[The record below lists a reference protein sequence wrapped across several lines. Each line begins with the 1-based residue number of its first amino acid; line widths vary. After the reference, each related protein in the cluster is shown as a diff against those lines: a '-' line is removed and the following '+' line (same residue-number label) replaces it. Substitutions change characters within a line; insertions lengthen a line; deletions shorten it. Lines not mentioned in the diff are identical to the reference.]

1 MLLESREVLAALPS
15 NRKQAMRQR
24 RKKQQARAFFN
35 LATDAEG
42 VRMSVKGTM
51 ADRLYQGLPEFL
63 QAAGRDYGIR
73 RVQAV
78 HPETHAPITNQYL
91 LLRSNDGVIVGPKN
105 VSKSYAP
112 MSLVDIAAEVQ
123 PFCDQGW
130 ATPDSVFA
138 GGFLPDGGES
148 VEILIL
154 RLDAGGIELP
164 AGEKLVHYMVLINPH
179 NGRKA
184 QGKFISY
191 RPWCKNMFS
200 ALLSGGY
207 DFAIP
212 HRVARE
218 EDQAKIMQ
226 ERIKRAIETWE
237 NAKKKIRRLA
247 DRIQFWNDLPL
258 TLPEA
263 TTLTDR
269 LLEIDPTEKPSTRTQ
284 NRREAILAAFD
295 RADIGTHGQS
305 AYDWLNA
312 VTFVVSSPDCG
323 LNATSTTPAGDRMI
337 RCIDPLGS
345 GFDMERSAKILVDS
359 LARGSEQ
366 G

>member
-1 MLLESREVLAALPS
+1 M
-15 NRKQAMRQR
+15 R
-24 RKKQQARAFFN
+24 RKKQEAVAFFN
-35 LATDAEG
+35 AQRDAATG
-42 VRMSVKGTM
+42 IRMSVKGTLS
-51 ADRLYQGLPEFL
+51 DTLYTGLPEFL
-63 QAAGRDYGIR
+63 EAAKRNYGIE

-78 HPETHAPITNQYL
+78 HPETHAPIKNQYT
-91 LLRSNDGVIVGPKN
+91 LLRSDDRRIVSPKN

-123 PFCDQGW
+123 HFCDAGW

-148 VEILIL
+148 VEILCL

-164 AGEKLVHYMVLINPH
+164 IGEKLVHYMILINPH

-200 ALLSGGY
+200 ALLSGTY

-212 HRVARE
+212 HRVARD
-218 EDQAKIMQ
+218 EDHATIMQ
-226 ERIKRAIETWE
+226 ERIRKAVETWE

-247 DRIQFWNDLPL
+247 DRINVWNGMPL
-258 TLPEA
+258 TLPEVSSM
-263 TTLTDR
+263 TDR
-269 LLEIDPTEKPSTRTQ
+269 LLEIVPDAKVSSRTENKRD
-284 NRREAILAAFD
+284 AILAAFN
-295 RADIGTHGQS
+295 RPDIGTHGS
-305 AYDWLNA
+305 TAYDFLNA
-312 VTFVVSSPDCG
+312 VTFTVSSPDSEP
-323 LNATSTTPAGDRMI
+323 NRTSKTPAGDRMI
-337 RCIDPLGS
+337 RSLDPLGS
-345 GFDMERSAKILVDS
+345 GFKLERNARNLVDS
-359 LARGSEQ
+359 LARANGQ